1 MGITAD
7 EEGATV
13 DVGGAGGMGG
23 MGDMV
28 MVYLD
33 RS

>member
-13 DVGGAGGMGG
+13 DGGG

-33 RS
+33 RNQKP